1 MFDLLVRDD
10 EYLVNMQH
18 TVIPSWY
25 QREGYI
31 KAMANLIEKELQ
43 KFERPDKVIHC
54 NLLLVWSFY
63 NSAIDFTW
71 LDLDLI
77 YKTPELQLVL

>member
-1 MFDLLVRDD
+1 MSKHSCHYSPEIYSEVNICDQVIHWFIRED

-31 KAMANLIEKELQ
+31 KAMANLIEMELK
-43 KFERPDKVIHC
+43 KFDSPDKVSH
-54 NLLLVWSFY
+54 S
-63 NSAIDFTW
+63 
-71 LDLDLI
+71 
-77 YKTPELQLVL
+77 